1 MNGYSAIALRLEGT
15 AAWWVL
21 STPGCPEVLDPD
33 GAGFPEIRPG
43 VKGHAAVVATT
54 ERVPIEL
61 EENADGLMIRLL
73 ETRRYEW
80 EVIGADDADVSSSL
94 EALPG
99 RHWNKRRVK
108 TLSGAFTV
116 VNHLGMADF
125 RITVGGRQ
133 YRFVLEITSA
143 KLDYHTEFRQI
154 TEDIADFCQ
163 QLLMNWDGPTSLK
176 FTNDPEEAARLA
188 LEKFLFLRAHLPPE
202 RLEGLLEAIRRR
214 PSSRLEREASWS
226 PPCAA
231 GSLDWLRSPLV
242 MARDWQRSSS
252 GGRPLPGQVLDVRKE
267 DSVDTQANRFLKFA
281 LTEFRELCREV
292 LEKHPNA
299 HSVVHEARELA
310 VCLDAVLARPFFRQ
324 LGPLTR
330 LPLDNPTL
338 QRRDGYREILRA
350 WLLGQAASVLAWD
363 QDEDAYGGPTRNVAT
378 LYEYWVFLQLHQI
391 LDEMVEVS
399 RDADDPKPSDD
410 ADQFL
415 EMKDGE
421 LHIHLKRGKK
431 TCAPF
436 TITLGSG
443 MVLRLHL
450 YYERTFQI
458 QRGATEPSSYSRQ
471 FKPDYTL
478 AIFPARFAN
487 EQSASVE
494 GKTAYIH
501 FDAKYR
507 AESMKMIFGDLLKDE
522 ELDVEKQEAKASSTY
537 QRGDLLK
544 MHTYNDAVRQTAGSY
559 VLYPGSDT
567 ETKLNKF
574 HEIVP
579 GVGAFVLK
587 PGKDEYKAE
596 LKRFLLDV
604 FQHQADQFTQYRYVS
619 DVIHATV
626 QETPAVHGDQPT
638 WRPSAICVLAYL
650 KAGVRDLCREKRLVY
665 SRALKDDE
673 ERSPIRIQLGNM
685 AGAVLCPYEGGRTG
699 EKRTLPWL
707 APILSCE
714 MLSRE
719 QLRRILRT
727 EGWPED
733 LMPTSA
739 SAYLL
744 FRLDHVSKVP
754 RRVVTT
760 LTPAG
765 SYQVVS
771 LMLSELDSCPAVN

>member
-1 MNGYSAIALRLEGT
+1 
-15 AAWWVL
+15 
-21 STPGCPEVLDPD
+21 
-33 GAGFPEIRPG
+33 
-43 VKGHAAVVATT
+43 
-54 ERVPIEL
+54 
-61 EENADGLMIRLL
+61 
-73 ETRRYEW
+73 
-80 EVIGADDADVSSSL
+80 
-94 EALPG
+94 
-99 RHWNKRRVK
+99 
-108 TLSGAFTV
+108 
-116 VNHLGMADF
+116 
-125 RITVGGRQ
+125 
-133 YRFVLEITSA
+133 
-143 KLDYHTEFRQI
+143 
-154 TEDIADFCQ
+154 
-163 QLLMNWDGPTSLK
+163 
-176 FTNDPEEAARLA
+176 
-188 LEKFLFLRAHLPPE
+188 
-202 RLEGLLEAIRRR
+202 
-214 PSSRLEREASWS
+214 
-226 PPCAA
+226 
-231 GSLDWLRSPLV
+231 
-242 MARDWQRSSS
+242 
-252 GGRPLPGQVLDVRKE
+252 
-267 DSVDTQANRFLKFA
+267 
-281 LTEFRELCREV
+281 
-292 LEKHPNA
+292 
-299 HSVVHEARELA
+299 
-310 VCLDAVLARPFFRQ
+310 
-324 LGPLTR
+324 
-330 LPLDNPTL
+330 
-338 QRRDGYREILRA
+338 
-350 WLLGQAASVLAWD
+350 
-363 QDEDAYGGPTRNVAT
+363 
-378 LYEYWVFLQLHQI
+378 VFLQLHQI

-399 RDADDPKPSDD
+399 RDADDPKPADD
-410 ADQFL
+410 ADPFL

-436 TITLGSG
+436 TVTLASG

-450 YYERTFQI
+450 YYEWTFQI
-458 QRGATEPSSYSRQ
+458 QRGATEPASYSRQ

-478 AIFPARFAN
+478 AIFPARFPS
-487 EQSASVE
+487 EQAASVE

-507 AESMKMIFGDLLKDE
+507 AESMKMIFGELLKDE
-522 ELDVEKQEAKASSTY
+522 ELDLEKQEAKASSTY

-587 PGKDEYKAE
+587 PGKDEYRAE

-604 FQHQADQFTQYRYVS
+604 FQHQADQFTQYRYFS
-619 DVIHATV
+619 DVTHATV
-626 QETPAVHGDQPT
+626 QETPAVHGGLST

-650 KAGVRDLCREKRLVY
+650 KAEVRGLCKEKRLVY

-699 EKRTLPWL
+699 EKKTLEWL

-719 QLRRILRT
+719 QLCRILRT

-744 FRLDHVSKVP
+744 FRLDHPSKVP
-754 RRVVTT
+754 RRVVNG
-760 LTPAG
+760 LTPTG

-771 LMLSELDSCPAVN
+771 LMLSELDACPVVR